1 MVWLSRVV
9 DGAPVEAM
17 TIWWFGFLKPGA
29 VVRAFG
35 RCDAEMPRRG
45 GADSFMGP
53 CRWMWVEVV

>member
-1 MVWLSRVV
+1 VV

-17 TIWWFGFLKPGA
+17 TTWWFGFRKPGA

-45 GADSFMGP
+45 GADSFIGP